1 MYEPETLADL
11 QARRQALTGQI
22 ILETAGAVGEAFFS
36 EAAETLARVLGV
48 RWVLFGRYQSG
59 NESSAQ
65 TVLFRDDKGIAP
77 NMRLPWRNSI
87 WEYLLKNG
95 DCIYPENLHSTFSKD
110 GVFGETPCAEGCIGT
125 QLKASDGTVI
135 GFLTILDD
143 KPIAKP
149 DWISEVIAL
158 LASRAGAEL
167 ERLMARSLNERLG
180 KIVEESVSEAY
191 AFSAE
196 TFLFETV
203 NRGARENLGY
213 SFDELRRMTPW
224 DLKPDYDEQAFRTF
238 VEPLLRGEVESM
250 QLETQHRRKDGSRY
264 DVSVRIQYFPGPDN
278 LFFASLNDVTH
289 RKEAERREKIL
300 INEVNHRSKNLL
312 SIVQSI
318 AAQTAAGNPEDM
330 PERLGRRLAAL
341 AANQDIL
348 VHNAWHDI
356 PTRDLVMSQ
365 LGFLKHLIGE
375 RIVIEGPD
383 LRLNAGA
390 AQVLGMA
397 IHELATNAL
406 KYGALANVRGT
417 VAIGWSLEDEGR
429 MFHFGWTER
438 GGPPVVK
445 PRAKG
450 FGSAI
455 IIDQPGYA
463 LNAAVEALFEASGF
477 SYSVSASASDV
488 LDDGHEIAAAR

>member
-1 MYEPETLADL
+1 MSDS
-11 QARRQALTGQI
+11 QAHRQASTVQI
-22 ILETAGAVGEAFFS
+22 ILETAGAVGEAFFA
-36 EAAETLARVLGV
+36 EAAEALARVLGV
-48 RWVLFGRYQSG
+48 RWVLFGQYQLG
-59 NESSAQ
+59 NESAAK
-65 TVLFRDDKGIAP
+65 TIIFRDDKGIAP

-87 WEYLLKNG
+87 WEHLLKSG
-95 DCIYPENLHSTFSKD
+95 DCIYPENLHGIFAQE

-125 QLKASDGTVI
+125 QLKSSDGAVI

-143 KPIAKP
+143 KPIAHP
-149 DWISEVIAL
+149 EWIAEVIAL

-191 AFSAE
+191 AFTAD

-213 SFDELRRMTPW
+213 SIDELRHMTPW
-224 DLKPDYDEQAFRTF
+224 DLKPDYDEAAFRAF
-238 VEPLLRGEVESM
+238 VVPLLKGAVESLE
-250 QLETQHRRKDGSRY
+250 LETRHRRKDGSHY
-264 DVSVRIQYFPGPDN
+264 DVSVRIQYFPEPDN

-289 RKEAERREKIL
+289 RKAAERRERLL

-318 AAQTAAGNPEDM
+318 AAQTAAANPEDM

-348 VHNAWHDI
+348 VHNTWCNI
-356 PTRDLVMSQ
+356 PMRDLVQSQ
-365 LGFLKHLIGE
+365 LGFLKHLIDE
-375 RIVIEGPD
+375 RIVIAGPD
-383 LRLNAGA
+383 LRLQANA

-397 IHELATNAL
+397 IHELATNAI
-406 KYGALANVRGT
+406 KHGALANDRGT
-417 VAIGWSLEDEGR
+417 VRIAWSLEDEGR
-429 MFHFGWTER
+429 VFRFGWTER
-438 GGPPVVK
+438 GGPPVAE
-445 PRAKG
+445 PRAMG

-455 IIDQPGYA
+455 IIDQPRYA
-463 LNAAVEALFEASGF
+463 LSASVEAVFDAGGLH
-477 SYSVSASASDV
+477 YSVAAPASEV
-488 LDDGHEIAAAR
+488 LDDGREASVTR